1 MAYTK
6 QGFKDGDT
14 LYASN
19 LIKIEDGVQNAEKIA
34 DGKAESMNV
43 RFNISTKLTQST
55 ENISMYGLSDADG
68 IYRFSDI
75 SAAISAGKIV
85 SVDVIGNEIALN
97 GETVHL
103 VYAGVVGSGSSLA
116 FGFASSVCD
125 GAKNIIFSA
134 RLTAGS
140 GIFAIGMEGS
150 SSYANGNEV
159 SY

>member
-19 LIKIEDGVQNAEKIA
+19 LIKIENGIQDVEKAA
-34 DGKAESMNV
+34 DEKAESMNV
-43 RFNISTKLTQST
+43 RFNILTLLNKSTD
-55 ENISMYGLSDADG
+55 NINMYGLSDADG
-68 IYRFSDI
+68 TYRFSDM

-85 SVDVIGNEIALN
+85 SIDVIGNEIAYN
-97 GETVHL
+97 GETIHL
-103 VYAGVVGSGSSLA
+103 VYAGVLGSGSSLA

-125 GAKNIIFSA
+125 GANNTIFSV
-134 RLTAGS
+134 RVTAASVVLAAGKVR
-140 GIFAIGMEGS
+140 G